1 MWTAEKRRKAVETRK
16 KNGGYKNSHKFT
28 KKDLEKGV
36 ETRRKNGS
44 YNKNLHGEWTDE
56 MRKNMSVA
64 QLNRPPCKDTT
75 RKKLSES
82 NKGKVRTEEM
92 KKRYSI
98 SRIEGLANGALKL
111 SGRGKDKE
119 YKNMKFWSH
128 WEVKVAK
135 WFDENNIKY
144 EYETQKCKFKLS
156 NKHYY
161 TIDFYLP
168 ELNIY
173 VEVKGW
179 WGPASIRKV
188 SEALNAG
195 IDIRIID
202 ERNINNI
209 NLDIKEIPK

>member
-119 YKNMKFWSH
+119 YKNMN
-128 WEVKVAK
+128 
-135 WFDENNIKY
+135 DGGMITIKCY
-144 EYETQKCKFKLS
+144 VNDDYHLTDKTFLDVITKNGLLTYTHTNSKGWKLS
-156 NKHYY
+156 YDGGN
-161 TIDFYLP
+161 
-168 ELNIY
+168 
-173 VEVKGW
+173 
-179 WGPASIRKV
+179 
-188 SEALNAG
+188 
-195 IDIRIID
+195 
-202 ERNINNI
+202 
-209 NLDIKEIPK
+209 